1 MVKRTKNMVTFY
13 EVKNLFSRIICGR
26 NLEEDNDN
34 DINIDCSRFRGLSS
48 SQEDNQITIKN
59 SELQELYDRVLSK
72 KHDNLQLYDDFGYEI
87 AFDFDD
93 YRMRIHN
100 LPITSEDIEN
110 GIKYELS
117 EPTSEY
123 CMYLLMLIKEQMNQ
137 QEGRFNRIP
146 PMRLRRPADRFWRSD
161 DEITLPIIL
170 KRMIGEVSLK
180 IIDTKGN
187 KRFICEYANL
197 KTSFVFD
204 YMYKSRI
211 ALVEFLNITDMFPF
225 GMMPSER
232 RPATEISTPPLRC
245 YVEDV
250 VDYYKQALAS
260 KDPYIKYISFY
271 HIMEYFF
278 DEVFKRKVVEDFKN
292 KITHPD
298 FSYKDDNKVYDLA
311 QYIKNKFSSK
321 DIPGQGDEKE
331 SLKYV
336 LTEYVPIDDLKT
348 RIDAINP
355 TAVTYYQ
362 NNKVSFCNAS
372 PIGWTDLQG
381 VYTKIRDRV
390 YNTRNSLVHSKSG
403 KNFQRYRPYK
413 DENQLQLEIPLVQA
427 IAELIIINSSKIL

>member
-1 MVKRTKNMVTFY
+1 MVTFY
-13 EVKNLFSRIICGR
+13 EVKNLFCRIINGR
-26 NLEEDNDN
+26 NPEEDNDN
-34 DINIDCSRFRGLSS
+34 DIVIDRNRLRGLFL
-48 SQEDNQITIKN
+48 SQEENQIVIKN
-59 SELQELYDRVLSK
+59 SELKELYDKVMLK

-87 AFDFDD
+87 AFDLDD
-93 YRMRIHN
+93 YRMRMHN

-117 EPTSEY
+117 EPTNEY
-123 CMYLLMLIKEQMNQ
+123 CMYLLILIKEQMNQ

-146 PMRLRRPADRFWRSD
+146 PMRLRRSADIFGRSD
-161 DEITLPIIL
+161 NEFTLPIIL

-187 KRFICEYANL
+187 KRLISGYSNL

-204 YMYKSRI
+204 YMYKSKI
-211 ALVEFLNITDMFPF
+211 ALVEFSNITDMFPF
-225 GMMPSER
+225 DMMFSER
-232 RPATEISTPPLRC
+232 RPVTEINTPPLRY

-260 KDPYIKYISFY
+260 RDPYVKYISFY

-292 KITHPD
+292 RITDPD

-311 QYIKNKFSSK
+311 QYVKNRFSSK

-336 LTEYVPIDDLKT
+336 LTEYVPVDDLKA
-348 RIDAINP
+348 RIDAIKP
-355 TAVTYYQ
+355 TAINYYQ
-362 NNKVSFCNAS
+362 NNKVSFSNAP
-372 PIGWTDLQG
+372 PISWNDLQG
-381 VYTKIRDRV
+381 VYTKIRDRI
-390 YNTRNSLVHSKSG
+390 YKTRNSLVHSKSG

-427 IAELIIINSSKIL
+427 IAELIIINSSKIM

>member
-1 MVKRTKNMVTFY
+1 MVTFY
-13 EVKNLFSRIICGR
+13 EVKSLLSRIVCGK
-26 NLEEDNDN
+26 NLEEDNGS
-34 DINIDCSRFRGLSS
+34 DIIADFGRFRGSGLP
-48 SQEDNQITIKN
+48 QEDSQIVIKN
-59 SELQELYDRVLSK
+59 SDIQELYDKVMLK
-72 KHDNLQLYDDFGYEI
+72 KFDNLQLYDESCYEI
-87 AFDFDD
+87 AFDLDD
-93 YRMRIHN
+93 PRMRMRN
-100 LPITSEDIEN
+100 LPIMAEDFEN

-137 QEGRFNRIP
+137 QEGRYSRVP
-146 PMRLRRPADRFWRSD
+146 PMRLRRTFLRGD
-161 DEITLPIIL
+161 DELTFPIIL
-170 KRMIGEVSLK
+170 KRIIGEASLK

-187 KRFICEYANL
+187 KHTVGEYANL

-204 YMYKSRI
+204 YMYKSKI
-211 ALVEFLNITDMFPF
+211 ALIEFPNIIDMFPF
-225 GMMPSER
+225 DMMPGIR
-232 RPATEISTPPLRC
+232 QPITEISTPPLRL
-245 YVEDV
+245 YLDDV

-278 DEVFKRKVVEDFKN
+278 DEVFKRKVVEDLKN

-298 FSYKDDNKVYDLA
+298 FSYKDDDKIYELA
-311 QYIKNKFSSK
+311 QYVKNRFSAK

-336 LTEYVPIDDLKT
+336 LMEYVPIDDLKT
-348 RIDAINP
+348 RIDIINP
-355 TAVTYYQ
+355 EAVNYYQ
-362 NNKVSFCNAS
+362 STKVSFCNAS
-372 PIGWTDLQG
+372 PISWTDLQG

-390 YNTRNSLVHSKSG
+390 YTTRNSLVHSKSS

-413 DENQLQLEIPLVQA
+413 DENQLKLEIPLVQA

>member
-1 MVKRTKNMVTFY
+1 MVTYY
-13 EVKNLFSRIICGR
+13 EVKNLIYRIVCGR

-34 DINIDCSRFRGLSS
+34 DIIIDRSRFRGLSS
-48 SQEDNQITIKN
+48 SQEDNQAIIKN
-59 SELQELYDRVLSK
+59 SDLKELYDRVLLKS
-72 KHDNLQLYDDFGYEI
+72 HDNLQLYDDFDYEI
-87 AFDFDD
+87 AFDLDD
-93 YRMRIHN
+93 YRMRMHTFPMI
-100 LPITSEDIEN
+100 SEDIEN

-137 QEGRFNRIP
+137 QEGRYNRIP
-146 PMRLRRPADRFWRSD
+146 PMRLRRFVDRYYLRND
-161 DEITLPIIL
+161 DELTLSTIL

-187 KRFICEYANL
+187 KRFISEYANL

-211 ALVEFLNITDMFPF
+211 ALVEFPNITDMFPF
-225 GMMPSER
+225 DMMHSER

-311 QYIKNKFSSK
+311 QYIKNRFSAK

-336 LTEYVPIDDLKT
+336 LTEYVPIDDLKA

-355 TAVTYYQ
+355 TAVNYYQ

-413 DENQLQLEIPLVQA
+413 DETQLQLEIPLVQA

>member
-1 MVKRTKNMVTFY
+1 MATFY
-13 EVKNLFSRIICGR
+13 EVKNLLYNVICGK

-34 DINIDCSRFRGLSS
+34 DIVVDSYYPKRGDS
-48 SQEDNQITIKN
+48 SQENNQIIINN
-59 SELQELYDRVLSK
+59 SELRKLYDMVLSK
-72 KHDNLQLYDDFGYEI
+72 KYDNLQLYDEFSYEI
-87 AFDFDD
+87 AIDLDD

-123 CMYLLMLIKEQMNQ
+123 CMYLLILIKDQMNQ
-137 QEGRFNRIP
+137 QDRVFTRNILI
-146 PMRLRRPADRFWRSD
+146 RLRRFADRILRN
-161 DEITLPIIL
+161 DEKITLSAIL
-170 KRMIGEVSLK
+170 KQMIGKISLR
-180 IIDTKGN
+180 IVDASNN
-187 KRFICEYANL
+187 KRLISDFINF

-204 YMYKSRI
+204 YMYKMRM
-211 ALVEFLNITDMFPF
+211 ALIEFYNIIDMFSF
-225 GMMPSER
+225 YVFPSER
-232 RPATEISTPPLRC
+232 RLITEISTPPLRC

-271 HIMEYFF
+271 HVMEYFF

-311 QYIKNKFSSK
+311 QYIKNRFSSK

-336 LTEYVPIDDLKT
+336 LIEYVLIDDLKG
-348 RIDAINP
+348 RIDAIDSN
-355 TAVTYYQ
+355 AVIYYQ
-362 NNKVSFCNAS
+362 NNKVSFCNA
-372 PIGWTDLQG
+372 PTIGWNDSQG
-381 VYTKIRDRV
+381 AYAKIRDRI

>member
-1 MVKRTKNMVTFY
+1 MVTYY
-13 EVKNLFSRIICGR
+13 EVKNLIYRIVCGR

-34 DINIDCSRFRGLSS
+34 DIIIDRSRFRGLSS
-48 SQEDNQITIKN
+48 SQEDNQAIIKN
-59 SELQELYDRVLSK
+59 SDLKELYDRVLLKS
-72 KHDNLQLYDDFGYEI
+72 HDNLQLYDDFDYEI
-87 AFDFDD
+87 AFDLDD
-93 YRMRIHN
+93 YRMRMYTFPMI
-100 LPITSEDIEN
+100 SEDIEN

-137 QEGRFNRIP
+137 QEGRYNRIP
-146 PMRLRRPADRFWRSD
+146 PMRLRRFVDRYYLRND
-161 DEITLPIIL
+161 DELTLSTIL

-187 KRFICEYANL
+187 KHFISEYANL

-211 ALVEFLNITDMFPF
+211 ALVEFPNITDMFPF
-225 GMMPSER
+225 DMMHSER

-311 QYIKNKFSSK
+311 QYIKNRFSAK

-336 LTEYVPIDDLKT
+336 LTEYVPIDDLKA

-355 TAVTYYQ
+355 TAVNYYQ

-413 DENQLQLEIPLVQA
+413 DETQLQLEIPLVQA

>member
-1 MVKRTKNMVTFY
+1 MIKGAKDMVTFY

-34 DINIDCSRFRGLSS
+34 DIIIDRSRFRGLSS
-48 SQEDNQITIKN
+48 SQEDTLITIKN
-59 SELQELYDRVLSK
+59 SELRELYDNVLSK
-72 KHDNLQLYDDFGYEI
+72 KYDNLQFYDDFSYEI
-87 AFDFDD
+87 AFDLDD
-93 YRMRIHN
+93 PRTRIHN
-100 LPITSEDIEN
+100 LPIASEDIEN

-123 CMYLLMLIKEQMNQ
+123 CMYLLILIREQMNQ

-146 PMRLRRPADRFWRSD
+146 PMRLRRPNDRFWRND
-161 DEITLPIIL
+161 DELTLPIIL

-187 KRFICEYANL
+187 KRLISEYINL

-211 ALVEFLNITDMFPF
+211 ALVEFSNIIDMFPF
-225 GMMPSER
+225 DMMPIER
-232 RPATEISTPPLRC
+232 RPTTEISTPPLRC

-311 QYIKNKFSSK
+311 QYIKNRRPRPEELMNTNKSFL
-321 DIPGQGDEKE
+321 Q
-331 SLKYV
+331 
-336 LTEYVPIDDLKT
+336 
-348 RIDAINP
+348 
-355 TAVTYYQ
+355 TA
-362 NNKVSFCNAS
+362 SA
-372 PIGWTDLQG
+372 
-381 VYTKIRDRV
+381 
-390 YNTRNSLVHSKSG
+390 
-403 KNFQRYRPYK
+403 
-413 DENQLQLEIPLVQA
+413 
-427 IAELIIINSSKIL
+427 

>member
-1 MVKRTKNMVTFY
+1 MVTYY
-13 EVKNLFSRIICGR
+13 EVKNLISRIICGR

-34 DINIDCSRFRGLSS
+34 DIIVERSRFRGLPTTPED
-48 SQEDNQITIKN
+48 SQIIIKN
-59 SELQELYDRVLSK
+59 SELQELYNNVLAK
-72 KHDNLQLYDDFGYEI
+72 KYDNLQLYDDFGYEI
-87 AFDFDD
+87 AIDLDD
-93 YRMRIHN
+93 PRMRIHN
-100 LPITSEDIEN
+100 LPITSDDIEN

-117 EPTSEY
+117 EPTIEY
-123 CMYLLMLIKEQMNQ
+123 CMYLLILVKEQMNQ
-137 QEGRFNRIP
+137 QDGKFNRIP
-146 PMRLRRPADRFWRSD
+146 PMRLRRPTDRYWRND
-161 DEITLPIIL
+161 DEVNLPSIL
-170 KRMIGEVSLK
+170 KRMIGEISLK

-187 KRFICEYANL
+187 KHLISEYAKL
-197 KTSFVFD
+197 KTSFIFD

-211 ALVEFLNITDMFPF
+211 ALVEFSNITDIFPF
-225 GMMPSER
+225 DIMSIER
-232 RPATEISTPPLRC
+232 RPTTEISTPPLRC

-278 DEVFKRKVVEDFKN
+278 DEVFKRKVVEDLKN

-311 QYIKNKFSSK
+311 QYMKNRFSAK
-321 DIPGQGDEKE
+321 EIPGQGDEKE

-336 LTEYVPIDDLKT
+336 LTEYVPIDELKA

-355 TAVTYYQ
+355 ASVNYYQ

-381 VYTKIRDRV
+381 VYTKIRDRI

-413 DENQLQLEIPLVQA
+413 DETQLQLEIPLVQA

>member
-1 MVKRTKNMVTFY
+1 MVEFY
-13 EVKNLFSRIICGR
+13 EVKKLFSLVICGKT
-26 NLEEDNDN
+26 LEEDNNN
-34 DINIDCSRFRGLSS
+34 DIVIDRSRFRGLSS
-48 SQEDNQITIKN
+48 QEDRQLVIKN
-59 SELQELYDRVLSK
+59 SELQELYDKVLSK
-72 KHDNLQLYDDFGYEI
+72 KCDGLQLYDDFGYEVALSI
-87 AFDFDD
+87 ND
-93 YRMRIHN
+93 YGMRGSKFSI
-100 LPITSEDIEN
+100 ISEDIEN
-110 GIKYELS
+110 GVKYEFS

-123 CMYLLMLIKEQMNQ
+123 CIYLLMLIVEQMNQ
-137 QEGRFNRIP
+137 QEGRFNRISS
-146 PMRLRRPADRFWRSD
+146 MRLRRPLDRYWGND
-161 DEITLPIIL
+161 DEFTLATIL
-170 KRMIGEVSLK
+170 KRMIGEISLK
-180 IIDTKGN
+180 ISDTKGN
-187 KRFICEYANL
+187 KRRISEYATL

-211 ALVEFLNITDMFPF
+211 ALVDFLNIVDMYSL
-225 GMMPSER
+225 GIIPSEMR
-232 RPATEISTPPLRC
+232 ADTEISTPPLRR

-250 VDYYKQALAS
+250 IDYYKRALAS

-311 QYIKNKFSSK
+311 QYIKNRFSAK

-336 LTEYVPIDDLKT
+336 LTEYVPIDDLKA
-348 RIDAINP
+348 RIDSINP
-355 TAVTYYQ
+355 TSVNYYQ

-372 PIGWTDLQG
+372 LIGWTDLQG

-390 YNTRNSLVHSKSG
+390 YYTRNSLVHSKSG

-413 DENQLQLEIPLVQA
+413 DEHQLQLEIPLVQA